1 MRGTEPQDG
10 EEPGTLWLAVAAPGG
25 ERSERRVFPGDP
37 GEVVQVATDHAVRLL
52 VSALEASR
60 PAP

>member
-1 MRGTEPQDG
+1 MRGTEDG
-10 EEPGTLWLAVAAPGG
+10 EAPGTVWFALAAPDG
-25 ERSERRVFPGDP
+25 ERSGRRLFPGDP
-37 GEVVQVATDHAVRLL
+37 GEVVQAATDHAVRLL